1 MVSRLRLA
9 IFLTLLM
16 LLTPV
21 APLLSIE
28 QVSASPE
35 TNGTAS
41 PVEISRVA
49 TGILSEPAIV
59 GDSAG
64 NFHVIWVENHS
75 KLMYLAVDSEGS
87 SAGQPSQI
95 GASGGNIKWSPRIS
109 IDDSGIL
116 HMLWIKD
123 STSSNCLVYFA
134 SNPTTD
140 SDPTDGFYNPTDY
153 SMNNVVCKTNFIIDN
168 IANPNLAVDS
178 QGAAHIVWQDKDDP
192 LDSHFG
198 LPAIRYSMMEA
209 NWSSHMADSPIFDTL
224 LTTSPSKST
233 FPELTITDDDEIV
246 VTWQDSRGS
255 MVEIAVLLDSSSW
268 DGMFDEWKDMCT
280 LLYGGIDRQGWPSP
294 GLQNMADS
302 VGVILLDTIYG
313 LGNYVP
319 TNPADYGNCAGHNT
333 LQHSNPVILTE
344 QYHTGGIRKLHRTI
358 FNGQMQNGANQY
370 EDWGPATT
378 WACLS
383 WMDANGNVGNASNPP
398 TNYDHRW
405 NPEATKFA
413 IPISDEAPKTGNTGT
428 SSDDD
433 QSIAEAHD
441 ACVEGG
447 VVPITVLGEIT
458 SSSSNSMW
466 SYGLDLSQC
475 PLGAVSSSP
484 RTCSNVNVRNT
495 DAGGRVSQWPA
506 TGQNLSQMFDYWMGI
521 LHSGTPEVWTTVL
534 DPYAKLSDSSFQRGM
549 PAHLENGGVYS
560 EDIGWGGQVAN
571 HFVVVNDTKITDD
584 YSWSGRPD
592 VEMTSDG
599 WFQYI
604 WSDSRQGRSQSDSHE
619 LVWKRVNLEAWD
631 FNGQASGIDLST
643 NFAASSQVQYLSPL
657 DGTSAV
663 GARDADAHN
672 GQGSI
677 IIDDDDLM
685 HAVWVESDGD
695 LSTNIT
701 YRRSADATRNPQQN
715 LPNPW
720 YVEVMN
726 QGMGALGPTY
736 DLADWQSEK
745 MSVGGDKI
753 LINVDDD
760 MFGPSIA
767 VTSDN
772 RRTAAVVW
780 VDSEPCDSGAT
791 GLPFGDHL
799 CFRRI
804 QRSILLIESDVPSL
818 SRTLEPGEQVTMN
831 FTIEHLGPS
840 SGNSMDV
847 KLDWSGLPSDWTVTA
862 FVGSGQGQI
871 LMSPID
877 SNWQMPS
884 GGNLPVS
891 LIIEAPSKFD
901 ATISESHQPSIGIVS
916 TDGIHGASLYLDI
929 NLEVIHGLVLDA
941 PQNTIQIEQG
951 GSGLLSINI
960 SNYGNVWEDVSFPN
974 RTTSGGRQI
983 WGLPYGWEVD
993 FVDHISLLENGTT
1006 TSKNLQITVPE
1017 NQVPNSVNL
1026 TVVATSD
1033 KVSQQGVPGAEAAYE
1048 LTVEVIRKRVGNI
1061 VFELWDPVEEVL
1073 PGQCAYFM
1081 VDVTKHYGDD
1091 DVIITVEQGPPD
1103 RPESISLEAWRQ
1115 TNWVVNIDYSAL
1127 PGGDI
1132 VEPTARRYF
1141 TAGLSR
1147 NIFVELCSPYDALAS
1162 ETQEVKLRAE
1172 LFVDSQA
1179 FDEISMQVVV
1189 LPFNSLAATWQN
1201 APSKIDPGQAFEVTL
1216 LVENDG
1222 NVPQSFQPIMADN
1235 SNYDGWSIEW
1245 VNGTPNGLEVG
1256 AELSMIAIVRVPLNA
1271 LAGNTEVIIQLH
1283 SVVIEDSLRAEVF
1296 GFIEILPRVNLIL
1309 SPSEGSTFDFDLRP
1323 GDVFDVSF
1331 NAMNDGNLAEAP
1343 WLENH
1348 TTGAGGTL
1356 SATPRMDG
1364 LTGIETVWYV
1374 VENAGTP
1381 LALFTEIEPDL
1392 SGRLR
1397 LPLLQPGESVPVVL
1411 RMSLYGY
1418 PGWSS
1423 DYFGVRLRSESGYA
1437 NEGGDIDADEK
1448 WLTTDSNEQIVDL
1461 NVLISD
1467 VFVNAVTE
1475 ELDDDD
1481 VKLQVK
1487 IQNVGNVPAENI
1499 LLRICDMRLARAE
1512 VAGCDRNDAIAEQR
1526 ISFVGAAVDGIPT
1539 THVVA
1544 IRLTEPVGFVV
1555 ISIDAENE
1563 VIESD
1568 ESNNMMEKE
1577 LLLQAGGSS
1586 GSDTAFEFA
1595 TGNILLGLMIVL
1607 WVLILSFGV
1616 SAIRGRR
1623 KNRMRSSNWQDN
1635 DSWGDEVNQAAK
1647 KGRKGRVKSPAD
1659 TPYAEV
1665 HSMDMSMPSPS
1676 SLDVSDLDLS
1686 PSDPTPDSAS
1696 EGALKPLGDIGYDP
1710 TEEKAKSDEFTIG
1723 DLIGDLL

>member
-1 MVSRLRLA
+1 MISRLRLA
-9 IFLTLLM
+9 LFLTLLM

-21 APLLSIE
+21 EPLLSIE

-41 PVEISRVA
+41 PVEISRLA
-49 TGILSEPAIV
+49 TGTLSEPAIV

-64 NFHVIWVENHS
+64 NFHVLWVENHS
-75 KLMYLAVDSEGS
+75 KLVYLAVDSDGLS
-87 SAGQPSQI
+87 MGQPSHI

-123 STSSNCLVYFA
+123 TSSNDCLVYFA
-134 SNPTTD
+134 SDPTTD
-140 SDPTDGFYNPTDY
+140 SDPNDGFYNPTDY
-153 SMNNVVCKTNFIIDN
+153 SQNNVVCKTNSIIDN

-178 QGAAHIVWQDKDDP
+178 QGAAHVVWQDKDDP
-192 LDSHFG
+192 LDLHYG
-198 LPAIRYSMMEA
+198 LPSIRYSMMEA
-209 NWSSHMADSPIFDTL
+209 NWTSHMADSPIFDTL
-224 LTTSPSKST
+224 LTTSSSKST
-233 FPELTITDDDEIV
+233 FPEIAITDDDEVV

-255 MVEIAVLLDSSSW
+255 MVEIAVLLDSSW
-268 DGMFDEWKDMCT
+268 DGMYDEWSDMCT
-280 LLYGGIDRQGWPSP
+280 LLYGGIDRQGWLSP
-294 GLQNMADS
+294 GLQHMSDS

-313 LGNYVP
+313 LGDYVP
-319 TNPADYGNCAGHNT
+319 ANPANYGNCAGHNIN
-333 LQHSNPVILTE
+333 QRSNSVILTE
-344 QYHTGGIRKLHRTI
+344 QFNSGDIRKLHRTI
-358 FNGQMQNGANQY
+358 FNGLMQNNGNQY
-370 EDWGPATT
+370 EDWGPATN

-383 WMDANGNVGNASNPP
+383 WMDASGNVGNASNPP

-405 NPEATKFA
+405 NPEATKFV
-413 IPISDEAPKTGNTGT
+413 IPISDEGPKTGNTGT
-428 SSDDD
+428 SSDDN
-433 QSIAEAHD
+433 QSITEAHD

-447 VVPITVLGEIT
+447 VVPITVLGEVS

-466 SYGLDLSQC
+466 SFGLDLSQC
-475 PLGAVSSSP
+475 PLGAVSSNP
-484 RTCSNVNVRNT
+484 RTCSNVNDRNT
-495 DAGGRVSQWPA
+495 DAGGMVSQWPA
-506 TGQNLSQMFDYWMGI
+506 SGQNLSEMFDFWMGI
-521 LHSGTPEVWTTVL
+521 IHSGSPEVWTTVL

-549 PAHLENGGVYS
+549 PAHFENGDVYS

-592 VEMTSDG
+592 VEISSDG

-631 FNGQASGIDLST
+631 FNGQAAGIDLGSISG
-643 NFAASSQVQYLSPL
+643 ASSHLQYLSPL
-657 DGTSAV
+657 DGTGAV

-672 GQGSI
+672 SPGSI
-677 IIDDDDLM
+677 IIDDDGLI
-685 HAVWVESDGD
+685 HAVWVEGDGD

-701 YRRSADATRNPQQN
+701 YRRSNDATSPSQ
-715 LPNPW
+715 LSPNPW
-720 YVEVMN
+720 VFDC
-726 QGMGALGPTY
+726 GGFTCLGPAY
-736 DLADWQSEK
+736 DLADWQSKK
-745 MSVGGDKI
+745 MYVGGNKVLTNI
-753 LINVDDD
+753 DDD
-760 MFGPSIA
+760 LFGPAIA

-804 QRSILLIESDVPSL
+804 QRSILQIESDVPSL
-818 SRTLEPGEQVTMN
+818 SRSLEPGEQVTMN
-831 FTIEHLGPS
+831 FTIEHLGVA
-840 SGNSMDV
+840 SGNSMSV

-877 SNWQMPS
+877 SNWLMPS
-884 GGNLPVS
+884 GDTLPVS

-901 ATISESHQPSIGIVS
+901 ATVSESNQPSIGIVS
-916 TDGIHGASLYLDI
+916 TDGIHGASIELDI
-929 NLEVIHGLVLDA
+929 NLEVIHALVIDA

-960 SNYGNVWEDVSFPN
+960 SNYGNVWEDISFPN
-974 RTTSGGRQI
+974 STTPHGRNI
-983 WGLPYGWEVD
+983 WGLPFGWEVD
-993 FVDHISLLENGTT
+993 FVDHISLLEEGTT
-1006 TSKNLQITVPE
+1006 TSKNLRISVPE
-1017 NQVPNSVNL
+1017 NQAPNSVNL
-1026 TVVATSD
+1026 TVVGSSD
-1033 KVSQQGVPGAEAAYE
+1033 KVSQQGVTGAEAAYE
-1048 LTVEVIRKRVGNI
+1048 LTVEVIRKRAGNI

-1091 DVIITVEQGPPD
+1091 DVIITVEQSPPD
-1103 RPESISLEAWRQ
+1103 RPESISLEAWRE
-1115 TNWVVNIDYSAL
+1115 THWVVNIDYSAL
-1127 PGGDI
+1127 PGGNI
-1132 VEPTARRYF
+1132 VEPTARRFF
-1141 TAGLSR
+1141 TDGLSR
-1147 NIFVELCSPYDALAS
+1147 NIFVELCSPYDVIAS
-1162 ETQEVKLRAE
+1162 ETEEVTLRAE

-1189 LPFNSLAATWQN
+1189 LPFQSLAASWQN
-1201 APSKIDPGQAFEVTL
+1201 APSDIEPGQAFEVTL

-1222 NVPQSFQPIMADN
+1222 NVPQSFHPRMADN
-1235 SNYDGWSIEW
+1235 PNYDGWSIEW

-1256 AELSMIAIVRVPLNA
+1256 AELSMVAIVRVPLNA
-1271 LAGNTEVIIQLH
+1271 LAGHTEVAIELH
-1283 SVVIEDSLRAEVF
+1283 SVVADDSLRAQVS
-1296 GFIEILPRVNLIL
+1296 GFIGILPRVNLIL
-1309 SPSEGSTFDFDLRP
+1309 SPGEGSTFDFDLRP

-1331 NAMNDGNLAEAP
+1331 NALNDGNLAEAP
-1343 WLENH
+1343 WLENY
-1348 TTGAGGTL
+1348 TTGAGGSL
-1356 SATPRMDG
+1356 SDTPRIDG
-1364 LTGIETVWYV
+1364 LTGIETIWYV
-1374 VENAGTP
+1374 VENAGTS
-1381 LALFTEIEPDL
+1381 LALFTEIEPDI

-1411 RMSLYGY
+1411 RMSMYGY

-1448 WLTTDSNEQIVDL
+1448 WLTPDSNEQIIDL
-1461 NVLISD
+1461 NILIPD
-1467 VFVNAVTE
+1467 VFINEVTE
-1475 ELDDDD
+1475 ELDEGD

-1499 LLRICDMRLARAE
+1499 LLRICDMRIERAE

-1526 ISFVGAAVDGIPT
+1526 ISFVGAAIDGVPT

-1544 IRLTEPVGFVV
+1544 IRLTEPVDFVV
-1555 ISIDAENE
+1555 ISIDAENV

-1577 LLLQAGGSS
+1577 VLFQAGSASS
-1586 GSDTAFEFA
+1586 SDGVFDFA
-1595 TGNILLGLMIVL
+1595 TGDILLGLMVVL
-1607 WVLILSFGV
+1607 WVAILYLGV
-1616 SAIRGRR
+1616 SALRGRR
-1623 KNRMRSSNWQDN
+1623 RDRMMTSSNWQKD
-1635 DSWGDEVNQAAK
+1635 DGWGAEVNQAVK
-1647 KGRKGRVKSPAD
+1647 KGHKKQVKSPAN

-1665 HSMDMSMPSPS
+1665 HSMDMTMPSPP

-1686 PSDPTPDSAS
+1686 PGDPTPNSAS
-1696 EGALKPLGDIGYDP
+1696 EGALEPLANKGYNP
-1710 TEEKAKSDEFTIG
+1710 TEEKAESDEFTIG